1 MENEAP
7 RRRGR
12 PRKIYEN
19 ANSAIP
25 DAPKAENPIER
36 PAMRTEMRERDPRAE
51 AERRAA
57 EILGHVGSLDEGTDD
72 FYVNPSKIPDGW
84 VYEWKRKTVYG
95 QEDPAYQVQLARTG
109 WTAVPASRHPEM
121 MPATGGYQTIER
133 KGQVLM
139 ERPKIVTDHVIDINN
154 RAARDQVRVKE
165 KQLSSAPDGQFG
177 RDHAQ
182 VKPKINKGYEP
193 VPIPGDK

>member
-12 PRKIYEN
+12 PRKFQED
-19 ANSAIP
+19 ANSAIL
-25 DAPKAENPIER
+25 DAPKTEKPIER
-36 PAMRTEMRERDPRAE
+36 PAMRTEMRDRNPRAE

-57 EILGHVGSLDEGTDD
+57 EILGHVGNLDEGTDD
-72 FYVNPSKIPDGW
+72 FYVDPNKIPDGW
-84 VYEWKRKTVYG
+84 TYEWKRKTVYG

-121 MPATGGYQTIER
+121 MPAAGGFQTIER
-133 KGQVLM
+133 KGQILM
-139 ERPKIVTDHVIDINN
+139 ERPQIVTDQVVQLNN
-154 RAARDQVRVKE
+154 RRARDQVRVKE
-165 KQLSSAPDGQFG
+165 QQLSSAPDGQFG